1 MLTND
6 TDTDLSSEA
15 LWAQLRFEAREASR
29 DEPAL
34 SSYLDAAIL
43 NQPSLACALA
53 FHLAEKLSDRRMTAL
68 QIKEIF
74 HQAYEDDPAIVRAA
88 ERDMHA
94 VLTRDPACFKLLQ
107 PFLFF
112 KGFAA
117 LQVYRISHWLWRSQ
131 REILAYHFQSSVS
144 ELFQVDIHPATQIGS
159 GVMFDHSTGI
169 TMGETAVVG
178 DDCSILQGV
187 TLGGTGKET
196 GDRHPKIGKGVLVS
210 VGAKVLGNITVGDGA
225 KIAAGS
231 VVLQNVESLCT
242 VAGVPASPVGGP
254 CAEAARN
261 MDQTLPE

>member
-1 MLTND
+1 MQVLESD
-6 TDTDLSSEA
+6 KDLSSKA

-29 DEPAL
+29 DEAAL

-43 NQPSLACALA
+43 NQPDLASALA

-74 HQAYEDDPAIVRAA
+74 HTAYADEPALVHAA
-88 ERDMHA
+88 ERDMNA
-94 VLTRDPACFKLLQ
+94 VLSRDPACYKLLQ

-117 LQVYRISHWLWRSQ
+117 LQVYRIANWLWRSQ

-144 ELFQVDIHPATQIGS
+144 ELFQVDIHPATRIGS

-231 VVLQNVESLCT
+231 VVLKPVEPMCT
-242 VAGVPASPVGGP
+242 VAGVPAVPVGGP